1 MKDYTY
7 SNFAKK
13 MRTKNSLESNKM
25 FDCHQPKTYLRHHFI
40 KVCFACRDKTM
51 SFLFEEVWI
60 KFQTEDYLS
69 ILPLHQQMEQQEHSF
84 IHFFNQY
91 SLSQANIL
99 GIFWGIQ
106 QWKSQDLDLPRAS
119 SPVEKAGKKSIMR
132 QNKCEL
138 SQMQWRRQRDW
149 TRKYQEINYFRQ

>member
-1 MKDYTY
+1 
-7 SNFAKK
+7 
-13 MRTKNSLESNKM
+13 
-25 FDCHQPKTYLRHHFI
+25 
-40 KVCFACRDKTM
+40 M

-60 KFQTEDYLS
+60 KLQTEDYLS

-84 IHFFNQY
+84 IHFFNRY

-119 SPVEKAGKKSIMR
+119 SPVEKAGKKKY
-132 QNKCEL
+132 NETK
-138 SQMQWRRQRDW
+138 QMQVIPNAMKE
-149 TRKYQEINYFRQ
+149 TKKETELENIKK